1 MSSTSKIQCYKED
14 EVIIR
19 EGEKYG
25 EMYKILSG
33 KAALYLR
40 YGEESEYLIGAVGEQ
55 KCFGEVSLLTGKPSP
70 YTVVAVSDV
79 MIMRVGAED
88 FDSFIAENPRNAT
101 DIMKNMANRIVMLNA
116 NIDLMAEELAETLK
130 KQDMGEDITEK
141 IRQYKFMG
149 MSTSDIFSDRA

>member
-40 YGEESEYLIGAVGEQ
+40 YGEENEYLIGVAGEQ
-55 KCFGEVSLLTGKPSP
+55 NCFGEVSLLTGRPSP
-70 YTVVAVSDV
+70 YTVTAVSDIMV
-79 MIMRVGAED
+79 MRVGAED
-88 FDSFIAENPRNAT
+88 LDSFIAENPRNAVN
-101 DIMKNMANRIVMLNA
+101 IMKNMANRIIMLNA

-130 KQDMGEDITEK
+130 KQDIGEDITEK
-141 IRQYKFMG
+141 IHQYKFMG
-149 MSTSDIFSDRA
+149 MSAADIFSERA